1 MTKITLEHSGVSV
14 TICNSDSED
23 DVLEDIGFAV
33 LGNIAASALKK
44 ISSKL
49 RGNTLNKSE
58 IMRCFEESWNS
69 EGDSEDSE
77 DSEGSEGSEDSED
90 SEEEEEEEKVEEE
103 EEEQEEGEEEEE
115 EEIKTRKT
123 GAIKTCLK
131 YIREQ
136 NTEKFL
142 KTVRDSKSKLR
153 IIGTTKE
160 ERTWVFK
167 SVACVQ
173 DIDAWSL
180 PRRGNRILIISVS
193 QEK

>member
-69 EGDSEDSE
+69 EGDSEGSEDSE
-77 DSEGSEGSEDSED
+77 DSEGSEGSEGSED
-90 SEEEEEEEKVEEE
+90 SEEEEEEEKEEE
-103 EEEQEEGEEEEE
+103 EEEGEEEEE